1 MKVVCESC
9 QAKYQVP
16 DERAVTMLQEI
27 LSSGRLLHTVDR

>member
-16 DERAVTMLQEI
+16 DERLTAGVEI
-27 LSSGRLLHTVDR
+27 DLEEVLEEGDDDE